1 MEYSGIIKK
10 LLDNRGITEE
20 KDIEEFFSP
29 LPQKTYDPF
38 LLSGMEEGV
47 ELILKNVYAGKRI
60 CIYGDYDADGM
71 TSISILYTVI
81 SELTDNL
88 FYYIPSRF
96 DEGYGLNKKAI
107 DVIREKDTDMI
118 ITVDCGTVSYDEV
131 EYAKRSGMDI
141 VVTDHHH
148 IDDRKADC
156 ILINPKQEECG
167 YPFKD
172 LAGCGVAYKLAQAIQ
187 QKAGLPRSL
196 IIDILDIVAIG
207 TVGDIVPLVDENRTL
222 VKYGIEILNR
232 RERPG
237 VSLLSEKISLDR
249 HIGSDQIAYGIVPHL
264 NAAGRMS
271 RADAGV
277 QLLMAKTG
285 EEAAPV
291 ADKLIEYNNERKSV
305 QNRIYEEC
313 MAIWERENKEDLFPI
328 IKSEKAHEG
337 IVGIVAGKIKEQIG
351 RPVSIVTPAAE
362 GYLKGTGR
370 SIRSVDIYEVMKTQS
385 GLFEKFGGHKG
396 ACGYMMKRENLEDLR
411 RGVNREMEKLL
422 DEDPDIFTD
431 ETSAEMYIEPGEADL
446 ELALD
451 IEKMEPFGNG
461 NPRPVFGLKDVFIG
475 NVQFMGKDG
484 NHVRFMAGKDGSS
497 MDCILFQRAKEFS
510 DELETRGSVEML
522 GEFSVNRWK
531 GNENIQFIV
540 DDIKA

>member
-20 KDIEEFFSP
+20 KDIEEIFSP

-131 EYAKRSGMDI
+131 EYVKRSGMDI

-396 ACGYMMKRENLEDLR
+396 ACG
-411 RGVNREMEKLL
+411 
-422 DEDPDIFTD
+422 
-431 ETSAEMYIEPGEADL
+431 
-446 ELALD
+446 
-451 IEKMEPFGNG
+451 
-461 NPRPVFGLKDVFIG
+461 
-475 NVQFMGKDG
+475 
-484 NHVRFMAGKDGSS
+484 
-497 MDCILFQRAKEFS
+497 
-510 DELETRGSVEML
+510 
-522 GEFSVNRWK
+522 
-531 GNENIQFIV
+531 
-540 DDIKA
+540 